1 MQAFLCVSQYIQN
14 YEYTLRQHEWTRYGM
29 SEYRKQAR
37 ILQAMSHPVRLQILE
52 SLARITMIGKV
63 K

>member
-1 MQAFLCVSQYIQN
+1 
-14 YEYTLRQHEWTRYGM
+14 M
-29 SEYRKQAR
+29 SEYRKHAR

-52 SLARITMIGKV
+52 RLARTTMIGKV